1 MREDNKLLWTVVV
14 VKQFTED
21 NVWPCGPTDK
31 ASDYESGDC
40 RFESCQG
47 HKNFYTQPTFLFHVR
62 LFADRHKLF
71 PPCGKSAAYTTITK
85 SAGCRYETCQA
96 ADKLVT

>member
-47 HKNFYTQPTFLFHVR
+47 HNFWAPIILLAGDKNAPPGGLEPPTFR
-62 LFADRHKLF
+62 LTAERASRLRHGGGL
-71 PPCGKSAAYTTITK
+71 SW
-85 SAGCRYETCQA
+85 QA
-96 ADKLVT
+96 KI